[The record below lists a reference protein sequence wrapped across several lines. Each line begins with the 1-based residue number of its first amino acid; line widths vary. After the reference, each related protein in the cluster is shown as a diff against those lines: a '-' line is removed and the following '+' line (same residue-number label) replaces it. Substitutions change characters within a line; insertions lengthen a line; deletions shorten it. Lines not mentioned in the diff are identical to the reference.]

1 MNLTRMHMRLLRRI
15 FRFSLSPSLSLERC
29 WISIVFSRCLMKS
42 IPLNTLASQTHV
54 TIYIE
59 TQPRADERAR
69 AGLMFHVVGNILQ
82 GMTYQKR
89 DTKDPLLSASYVAH
103 TKKKIGT
110 TAAKDLNRFE
120 TECCNAVAPRGFQVT
135 LSGKRK
141 DLSKPLYRCNNW
153 LDDVISLAFQK
164 GIFEP

>member
-1 MNLTRMHMRLLRRI
+1 
-15 FRFSLSPSLSLERC
+15 
-29 WISIVFSRCLMKS
+29 
-42 IPLNTLASQTHV
+42 
-54 TIYIE
+54 
-59 TQPRADERAR
+59 
-69 AGLMFHVVGNILQ
+69 
-82 GMTYQKR
+82 MTYQKR

-110 TAAKDLNRFE
+110 TAAKDLN
-120 TECCNAVAPRGFQVT
+120 
-135 LSGKRK
+135 SGKRK

>member
-1 MNLTRMHMRLLRRI
+1 MSYEVYTAEYLGQPN
-15 FRFSLSPSLSLERC
+15 
-29 WISIVFSRCLMKS
+29 
-42 IPLNTLASQTHV
+42 HV
-54 TIYIE
+54 AIYIE
-59 TQPRADERAR
+59 TQPTADEQTR

-82 GMTYQKR
+82 GMTFQKR

-110 TAAKDLNRFE
+110 IAIGNLDRFE
-120 TECCNAVAPRGFQVT
+120 TECCNAVAPPGSQVT

-141 DLSKPLYRCNNW
+141 DPSKPLYRCNDW

-164 GIFEP
+164 GIFKP

>member
-1 MNLTRMHMRLLRRI
+1 
-15 FRFSLSPSLSLERC
+15 
-29 WISIVFSRCLMKS
+29 MKS

-54 TIYIE
+54 AIYIE
-59 TQPRADERAR
+59 TQPSADERAR

-120 TECCNAVAPRGFQVT
+120 TECCNAVAPPGSQVT
-135 LSGKRK
+135 LR
-141 DLSKPLYRCNNW
+141 
-153 LDDVISLAFQK
+153 
-164 GIFEP
+164 

>member
-1 MNLTRMHMRLLRRI
+1 
-15 FRFSLSPSLSLERC
+15 
-29 WISIVFSRCLMKS
+29 
-42 IPLNTLASQTHV
+42 
-54 TIYIE
+54 
-59 TQPRADERAR
+59 
-69 AGLMFHVVGNILQ
+69 MFHVVGNILQ

-120 TECCNAVAPRGFQVT
+120 TECCNAVAPPGSQVT